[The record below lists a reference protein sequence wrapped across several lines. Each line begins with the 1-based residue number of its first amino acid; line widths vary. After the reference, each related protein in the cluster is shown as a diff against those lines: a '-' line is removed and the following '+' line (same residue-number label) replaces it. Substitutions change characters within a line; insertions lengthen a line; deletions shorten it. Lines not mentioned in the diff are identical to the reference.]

1 MFDGQNRIKCRFPLV
16 VIFSYRSY
24 YHQSVAILRSLCCTT
39 NDFSYKH
46 DDMLRAFCVVYSGQL
61 LEFDLCRERNSVLML
76 KGTGSED
83 VSNKK
88 LADFKPFDEDS
99 TKLYYKDL
107 ILRNWRYPSNDLQ
120 LDLRPLIL
128 RHIGFE
134 NLKF

>member
-1 MFDGQNRIKCRFPLV
+1 
-16 VIFSYRSY
+16 
-24 YHQSVAILRSLCCTT
+24 
-39 NDFSYKH
+39 
-46 DDMLRAFCVVYSGQL
+46 MLRAFCVVYSGQL

-120 LDLRPLIL
+120 LYLRPLIL